1 MVVLPSSPSL
11 PSSHT
16 PRTQDPKNIHSS
28 PPLQWPTQAS
38 DYNLQ
43 IRIGNGAFSSVWKAD
58 CFLNDAQVAIKI
70 MDLERISTSFEDI
83 LQEVQTMRLCEDEN
97 VLRCYCS
104 FVFTDQL
111 WLVTQLMDKGSCFRV
126 MTVAKGMGFGE
137 GMNEEWLAYILKE
150 ALQGIKYLHDNGQIH
165 RDIKSG
171 NILLDSRGGV
181 RIADFGVSGW
191 TMIRGERQES
201 VKTFVGEQE
210 VLVARS

>member
-1 MVVLPSSPSL
+1 
-11 PSSHT
+11 
-16 PRTQDPKNIHSS
+16 
-28 PPLQWPTQAS
+28 
-38 DYNLQ
+38 
-43 IRIGNGAFSSVWKAD
+43 
-58 CFLNDAQVAIKI
+58 

-201 VKTFVGEQE
+201 VKTFVGEWGT
-210 VLVARS
+210 SMTCS